1 VKADE
6 KLREINEET
15 RQVRSERDA
24 YNEEIERLR
33 MQMDPSTLSLA
44 DIQKKLHELDPSMFR
59 QVMKDLKYDGDEPDW
74 AKLDFMERMKIG
86 GEH

>member
-59 QVMKDLKYDGDEPDW
+59 
-74 AKLDFMERMKIG
+74 
-86 GEH
+86 